1 VALRLR
7 TGEDL
12 GSQPLDDVIERLR
25 EATTSRRLEL

>member
-12 GSQPLDDVIERLR
+12 GQQDLGTVIARIRERIATRSR
-25 EATTSRRLEL
+25 EL